1 MLKILAVIFI
11 VLIFFI
17 AGCQNQNT
25 QEKSDS
31 VIQEETSEN
40 TPESIA
46 KDLETTDEF
55 EDPEDF
61 EVLID
66 EDTF

>member
-1 MLKILAVIFI
+1 MLKLLAVIFVI
-11 VLIFFI
+11 LILFI
-17 AGCQNQNT
+17 AGCQNQK
-25 QEKSDS
+25 QSDS

-46 KDLETTDEF
+46 EDLETTDEF